1 METNERNGAIQKFSS
16 NSNSPSYSV
25 VFEDNKLRHTEDKQ
39 EVVTNSDSINKS
51 KAYVFFSSL
60 AYKLKFWK
68 HSKNWKMTIF
78 SFVGYFFTSIGVVY
92 YNYWLFEKI
101 APFPVFVTWVQQIV
115 GVCCFG
121 IIGLYHWKSSP
132 QSINRRSSPHGGVN
146 YDSNTTASTSCT
158 SNETILVE
166 KEDNK
171 KDEIKLKSNSLSC
184 NEDEKTHQVRIE
196 DENKAQKFSKNGF
209 FHILG
214 EKVTRNFDGINDG
227 YKKFLKILPMSI
239 CFVGLVAFANICLK
253 YVQVSTYQVA
263 RSGSLIFTVIISYIM
278 LGQRQT
284 WQSICACIVVCIG
297 FLIGSL
303 DRTTLNLLGISTG
316 LASSFCQV
324 FYNVFMKK
332 CMNCVNGDAL
342 KLVKYNQ
349 CISCILLIP
358 CIFAAQELKP
368 ISESA
373 VFDFNSVEF
382 FRTWFFLIVCGFMS
396 MSLNY
401 FSFLVVGYTSP
412 VTFNVIGMFKSC
424 AQTAGGFIFFN
435 DSASPHAIT
444 GIILTFVGS
453 VWYGFSKAIK
463 CNFISL
469 KSCGK
474 CNNKDDENN
483 IQMSISRGIFIM
495 EQLHPINY
503 SDNNEDTES
512 CTISNNISNSLI
524 ASKGRFYFDGISDC
538 TLSKVDN
545 AKLGNR
551 SFSSYYENNCIKIH
565 ISDDKVHT
573 EDNDD
578 NYDNYDN
585 YDDEDSLT
593 KISNLDDNERQY
605 IKDTLIG
612 NRNIVDSKI
621 QLKDTSKFSK
631 FLQKFPLY
639 CNEEIFLGEYK
650 DQKKFVNPPRI
661 SSSLPSSICTSPT
674 NSEFRH
680 INTQYGNNGL
690 KIISD
695 AFSKYKDEC
704 NLST

>member
-1 METNERNGAIQKFSS
+1 METNERNGAIQKISS
-16 NSNSPSYSV
+16 NSNSLSYSV
-25 VFEDNKLRHTEDKQ
+25 VFEDNELRHIEDKQ
-39 EVVTNSDSINKS
+39 EAVTNSDSINRS

-60 AYKLKFWK
+60 ACKLKFWK

-92 YNYWLFEKI
+92 YNYWLFENI

-121 IIGLYHWKSSP
+121 IIGLYHWRSSP
-132 QSINRRSSPHGGVN
+132 QSINIRSSPNGGVN
-146 YDSNTTASTSCT
+146 YDSNTTTSTSCT
-158 SNETILVE
+158 SSETILGE
-166 KEDNK
+166 KENNK
-171 KDEIKLKSNSLSC
+171 KNEINLKSNSLSC
-184 NEDEKTHQVRIE
+184 DEDEKTHKIRSG
-196 DENKAQKFSKNGF
+196 DENKAQKSSKNGF

-214 EKVTRNFDGINDG
+214 EKVTRNFGMNDG
-227 YKKFLKILPMSI
+227 YRKFLKILPMSI

-263 RSGSLIFTVIISYIM
+263 RSGSLIFTVIVSYIM

-382 FRTWFFLIVCGFMS
+382 FRTWFFLIVCGFIS

-444 GIILTFVGS
+444 GIVLTFIGS

-469 KSCGK
+469 KSCRR
-474 CNNKDDENN
+474 CNSEDDKNN
-483 IQMSISRGIFIM
+483 IQMSISREIFTM

-503 SDNNEDTES
+503 SDNEDTKS
-512 CTISNNISNSLI
+512 CTINDNISNSLI

-545 AKLGNR
+545 TKLGNG
-551 SFSSYYENNCIKIH
+551 SFSSYYEDNCTKIH
-565 ISDDKVHT
+565 ISDDIVHT

-578 NYDNYDN
+578 NYD
-585 YDDEDSLT
+585 EDSLT
-593 KISNLDDNERQY
+593 KMSNLDDNERQY
-605 IKDTLIG
+605 IKDT
-612 NRNIVDSKI
+612 
-621 QLKDTSKFSK
+621 SKFPK
-631 FLQKFPLY
+631 LLQKFPLY
-639 CNEEIFLGEYK
+639 CNNENISLGGYR
-650 DQKKFVNPPRI
+650 DQRKFVNSPRI

-680 INTQYGNNGL
+680 INTQYRNNGL
-690 KIISD
+690 RTISD
-695 AFSKYKDEC
+695 NFSKYRDGC